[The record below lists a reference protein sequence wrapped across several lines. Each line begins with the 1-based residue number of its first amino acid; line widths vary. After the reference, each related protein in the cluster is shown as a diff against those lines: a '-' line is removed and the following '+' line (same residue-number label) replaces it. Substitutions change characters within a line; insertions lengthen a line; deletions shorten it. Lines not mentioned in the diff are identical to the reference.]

1 MLWSLQRRLNALL
14 AVLLEIDELQKSIN
28 FEQLTSDH
36 VPGNSLVGV
45 EKPHDLGRLPDF
57 LSAGTYCV
65 SAIHPSSIT
74 LHIEF
79 LNQTQVPAR
88 CPT

>member
-28 FEQLTSDH
+28 FEHLTSDH
-36 VPGNSLVGV
+36 VSGNSLVGV

-57 LSAGTYCV
+57 LGAGTHYRICCILVV
-65 SAIHPSSIT
+65 SPSIS
-74 LHIEF
+74 
-79 LNQTQVPAR
+79 NS
-88 CPT
+88 